1 MCYISGEYNS
11 RENYS
16 CGEFII
22 QRENHVMW
30 EIKFIIFRQNL
41 YMIMYESMFYVYSIP
56 QGL

>member
-41 YMIMYESMFYVYSIP
+41 YMIMYESMFYV
-56 QGL
+56 